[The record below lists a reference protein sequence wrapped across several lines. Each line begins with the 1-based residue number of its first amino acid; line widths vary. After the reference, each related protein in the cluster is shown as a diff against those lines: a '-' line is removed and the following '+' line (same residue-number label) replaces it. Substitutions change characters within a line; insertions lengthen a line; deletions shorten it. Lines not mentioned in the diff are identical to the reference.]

1 MSLNTKAYLKIK
13 NKLLMEDPN
22 VENPFTLWRPFK
34 GFFGI
39 HKYPMRNNVEM
50 KLTWNKTPEH
60 CICGHKTGKITRKSP
75 QTNDSTEEKTYLD
88 DIVNELQEQTN
99 TELEERNV
107 VNSIDISK
115 KFKACSLIPF
125 VKKTGDTVIYV
136 GKECAKHFKNTSTLK
151 SFCEGKMK
159 KRIKSKVVLQT
170 TLGNNTME
178 NPFLFDRIQAYEDNE
193 KIMDALFSI
202 SKEDRTNPENIYIIG
217 TSIGNKILLSKLDK
231 YGIKDITKIKNI
243 LFRKGFSKI
252 PIHVSDCITLT
263 LNTTI
268 NTGLVLAN
276 IEFQHI
282 DFVCQI
288 NIKQITYL

>member
-50 KLTWNKTPEH
+50 KLTLNKTPEH

-75 QTNDSTEEKTYLD
+75 QTNDSAEEKTYLD

-115 KFKACSLIPF
+115 KFKDCSLIPF

-136 GKECAKHFKNTSTLK
+136 GKECSKHFNHTS
-151 SFCEGKMK
+151 EGKKAK
-159 KRIKSKVVLQT
+159 KNGPSARKN
-170 TLGNNTME
+170 LG
-178 NPFLFDRIQAYEDNE
+178 
-193 KIMDALFSI
+193 
-202 SKEDRTNPENIYIIG
+202 
-217 TSIGNKILLSKLDK
+217 
-231 YGIKDITKIKNI
+231 
-243 LFRKGFSKI
+243 
-252 PIHVSDCITLT
+252 
-263 LNTTI
+263 
-268 NTGLVLAN
+268 
-276 IEFQHI
+276 
-282 DFVCQI
+282 
-288 NIKQITYL
+288 

>member
-50 KLTWNKTPEH
+50 KLTLNKTPEH

-115 KFKACSLIPF
+115 KFDTCSLIPF
-125 VKKTGDTVIYV
+125 VKKTGDIVIYV
-136 GKECAKHFKNTSTLK
+136 GKECSKHFNNTSTTSK
-151 SFCEGKMK
+151 GKKLK
-159 KRIKSKVVLQT
+159 KRIKKDS
-170 TLGNNTME
+170 NNTMKD
-178 NPFLFDRIQAYEDNE
+178 PILFDRIQTYEDNE
-193 KIMDALFSI
+193 QIMNALFSI

-217 TSIGNKILLSKLDK
+217 TLIGNKILLSNLDK
-231 YGIKDITKIKNI
+231 LK
-243 LFRKGFSKI
+243 
-252 PIHVSDCITLT
+252 TL
-263 LNTTI
+263 
-268 NTGLVLAN
+268 
-276 IEFQHI
+276 Q
-282 DFVCQI
+282 
-288 NIKQITYL
+288 K

>member
-50 KLTWNKTPEH
+50 KLTLNKTPEH

-115 KFKACSLIPF
+115 KFKDCSLIPF

-136 GKECAKHFKNTSTLK
+136 GKECSKHFNHK
-151 SFCEGKMK
+151 SEGKKAK
-159 KRIKSKVVLQT
+159 KKIESKVVLQT
-170 TLGNNTME
+170 TLGNNIME

-252 PIHVSDCITLT
+252 PIQVSDCITLT

-276 IEFQHI
+276 IEFLHL

>member
-22 VENPFTLWRPFK
+22 VENPFALWRPFK

-39 HKYPMRNNVEM
+39 KNYPMRNNVEM
-50 KLTWNKTPEH
+50 KLTLNKKPEH
-60 CICGHKTGKITRKSP
+60 CICGHKTGKINPKLP
-75 QTNDSTEEKTYLD
+75 NGDEKEDNTEAGH
-88 DIVNELQEQTN
+88 IVKELQEKVN
-99 TELEERNV
+99 KELEERNV

-115 KFKACSLIPF
+115 KFKACALIPF

-136 GKECAKHFKNTSTLK
+136 GKECAKHFNHTSTTSK
-151 SFCEGKMK
+151 GEKMN

-178 NPFLFDRIQAYEDNE
+178 DPLLFDRIQTYEDSE
-193 KIMDALFSI
+193 QIMNALFSI
-202 SKEDRTNPENIYIIG
+202 SKEDRINPENIYIIG

-252 PIHVSDCITLT
+252 PIQVSDCITLT

-276 IEFQHI
+276 IEFQHL